1 MDRRDVLQALAV
13 SGFIGGPAAASTT
26 PGGAYN
32 PQPKDG
38 LMLWAKLNADL
49 SGKTVFSF
57 TAGTVWGFKPQ
68 ADDLPLAE
76 FAKRA
81 YGYQTLIARKARVT
95 ADGNVAIKQRG
106 FTFYLDP
113 DTYLPVTDLKNVFTG
128 RVDKAVYP
136 NAPASETIYTPEG
149 PKALAGT
156 YPLPS
161 GQGERPYDLR
171 VRTLGEQ
178 AFIDD
183 VSFTRFQSGGISW
196 YKLEG
201 NLWSYAC
208 RAADLT
214 NPALTHIPN
223 TWSQNLVAEW
233 QTWTGMHGTPGH
245 ILFKGQGT
253 HINASL
259 VPADFRAMLERQF
272 PGAFDDIQR
281 WDA

>member
-1 MDRRDVLQALAV
+1 MDRRNLLQALAA
-13 SGFIGGPAAASTT
+13 SGLVTTHAAASNTS
-26 PGGAYN
+26 GGAYN
-32 PQPKDG
+32 NSPKDG
-38 LMLWAKLNADL
+38 LLLWAKLNVDL

-57 TAGTVWGFKPQ
+57 TSGTVWGFKPQ
-68 ADDLPLAE
+68 ADDLSLAE

-81 YGYQTLIARKARVT
+81 YGYQNLTVRKAHLT
-95 ADGNVAIKQRG
+95 ADTSVVMRQRS

-113 DTYLPVTDLKNVFTG
+113 DTYLPVTELKNVFTG
-128 RVDKAVYP
+128 RIDKAVYP
-136 NAPASETIYTPEG
+136 NMPTLEIVYKPEG
-149 PKALAGT
+149 PKALIGK

-171 VRTLGEQ
+171 VRVLGNC

-183 VSFTRFQSGGISW
+183 VSFQRFQSGGISW
-196 YKLEG
+196 HKLEG

-208 RAADLT
+208 KASDIADQ
-214 NPALTHIPN
+214 ALKHIPS

-253 HINASL
+253 HISPDQ
-259 VPADFRAMLERQF
+259 VPQEFKGILDQQF
-272 PGAFDDIQR
+272 PGAFDEIQR
-281 WDA
+281 WDD